1 MSAGDRQNFS
11 GDLSLT
17 APSGGVTRGKIYL
30 ISGIYVVA
38 RETAA
43 AGAKFLGAV
52 NGPVV
57 VEKAA
62 GTGKAFVVGE
72 KIYALS
78 NVADKTGTGAVLIGF
93 ALAAAAAA
101 SDEAEVYLT
110 GLPVTST

>member
-11 GDLSLT
+11 GDLQLT
-17 APSGGVTRGKIYL
+17 APTGGVVRGKIYL
-30 ISGIYVVA
+30 ISGVYVVA

-57 VEKAA
+57 AEKAT
-62 GTGKAFVVGE
+62 GTGKAFVIGE

-78 NVADKTGTGAVLIGF
+78 NVADKDATGAVLIGF
-93 ALAAAAAA
+93 AIASAATA
-101 SDEAEVYLT
+101 SGEVDVFLT
-110 GLPVTST
+110 GLPVTAT